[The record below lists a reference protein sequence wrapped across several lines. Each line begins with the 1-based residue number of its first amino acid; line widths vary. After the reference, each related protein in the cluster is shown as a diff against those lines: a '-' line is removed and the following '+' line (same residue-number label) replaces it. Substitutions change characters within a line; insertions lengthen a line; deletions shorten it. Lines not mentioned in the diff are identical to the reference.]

1 MSIVSIVIR
10 LIRKKERNSLSILF
24 IVFFSSIGFTQTHL
38 PDEMHQAV
46 LSVIDKVY
54 NENFQEAEEDVRRI
68 IKRYPDHPAGYFFMA
83 VVLDAWMNFY
93 QTNSKE
99 SEFYRYCDL
108 AIEKGEKLLEKN
120 GSGTDDWIRFFIGG
134 ADGYKGTFEARY
146 ERWITAF
153 RFGWKGVSVLLN
165 LEKKKSSIVDVNYG
179 IGSYDYWRS
188 AMIKVIWF
196 MPKVEDRRQKGILR
210 LYDARMHGIY
220 TKNSASAA
228 LIDILLNESRFN
240 DALQIA
246 NELEKMYPNCTLA
259 KWGQA
264 KALFGIKEYTKS
276 ANIFNEILNKVESA
290 SVDNH
295 YNAALCHLWLAKIEL
310 AKGNYTEAVAQ
321 CNRMSYYEFE
331 DQIRKRLEK
340 PLNEAAGIKK
350 QAISKSGRNFDSTL
364 QNK

>member
-1 MSIVSIVIR
+1 
-10 LIRKKERNSLSILF
+10 
-24 IVFFSSIGFTQTHL
+24 
-38 PDEMHQAV
+38 
-46 LSVIDKVY
+46 
-54 NENFQEAEEDVRRI
+54 
-68 IKRYPDHPAGYFFMA
+68 
-83 VVLDAWMNFY
+83 
-93 QTNSKE
+93 
-99 SEFYRYCDL
+99 
-108 AIEKGEKLLEKN
+108 
-120 GSGTDDWIRFFIGG
+120 
-134 ADGYKGTFEARY
+134 
-146 ERWITAF
+146 
-153 RFGWKGVSVLLN
+153 
-165 LEKKKSSIVDVNYG
+165 
-179 IGSYDYWRS
+179 
-188 AMIKVIWF
+188 
-196 MPKVEDRRQKGILR
+196 
-210 LYDARMHGIY
+210 LYDARMYGIY
-220 TKNSASAA
+220 IKNLASVA

-276 ANIFNEILNKVESA
+276 PNIFNEILNKVESA